1 MAKCGGCHVMGKTGV
16 SKGKLDMSAKATA
29 YTNLVGVMAQGT
41 GCATSMQTRVVAGN
55 SAMSLLYNKISVAK
69 PVCGERMPDDNPV
82 LVDAS
87 IATIKAWID
96 EGALDN

>member
-1 MAKCGGCHVMGKTGV
+1 MAKCAGCHVTGKTGV
-16 SKGKLDMSAKATA
+16 SKGKLDMSTKATA

-41 GCATSMQTRVVAGN
+41 ACGTAMQTRVVAGS
-55 SAMSLLYNKISVAK
+55 SATSLLYNKISEKK
-69 PVCGERMPDDNPV
+69 PTCGEQMPDDNPV